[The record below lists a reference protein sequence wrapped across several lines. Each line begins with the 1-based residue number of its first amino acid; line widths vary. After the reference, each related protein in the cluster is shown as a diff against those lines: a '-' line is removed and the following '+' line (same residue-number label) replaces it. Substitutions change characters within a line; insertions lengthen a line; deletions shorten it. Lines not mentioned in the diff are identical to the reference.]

1 MASKVGIVES
11 INDGKFFAKDSL
23 GNTKELK
30 NGDIIYENDV
40 VFSDGSNSSNSEI
53 RVALEGEDI
62 IVLKNG
68 VQQLFDSSLIAST
81 FGDEE
86 MVFAKESIDAMLDSH
101 SDITNVWSNLN
112 EEGFS
117 DYQDI
122 TEEETA
128 AGEEEEEILE
138 EGSIGQ
144 FANRDGDITDI
155 VSDLRKKSW
164 ARSQDYR
171 EVENS
176 EKIEKISLKSL
187 GGLDSTTNTPP
198 PTVTPPPLTP
208 PTVTPPTV
216 TPPTV
221 TPPPPVANL
230 SIDDIT
236 MYEQDG
242 FMVFTVT
249 LDRPANGNITVNFA
263 TSNGSAEAGK
273 DYTPITGIITIP
285 SGSSTAQ
292 IRVPINDDYYYEKS
306 ETFNVTLTNPTGK
319 DRKSVV

>member
-86 MVFAKESIDAMLDSH
+86 VVFTRKGLEALLQQAGDM
-101 SDITNVWSNLN
+101 TNV
-112 EEGFS
+112 ES
-117 DYQDI
+117 DLRWASFDNYVDI
-122 TEEETA
+122 TEEETT
-128 AGEEEEEILE
+128 AGEEEEDVIE

-144 FANRDGDITDI
+144 FALRDGDLVDVI
-155 VSDLRKKSW
+155 SDLRKKSW
-164 ARSQDYR
+164 AKTQTYK

-176 EKIEKISLKSL
+176 EHIEKISLSPL
-187 GGLDSTTNTPP
+187 SGSPEIVAPTLRPVAPSPIETIIPPVEIPTPP
-198 PTVTPPPLTP
+198 VEI
-208 PTVTPPTV
+208 
-216 TPPTV
+216 
-221 TPPPPVANL
+221 PVVDVL
-230 SIDDIT
+230 
-236 MYEQDG
+236 
-242 FMVFTVT
+242 
-249 LDRPANGNITVNFA
+249 P
-263 TSNGSAEAGK
+263 
-273 DYTPITGIITIP
+273 
-285 SGSSTAQ
+285 
-292 IRVPINDDYYYEKS
+292 
-306 ETFNVTLTNPTGK
+306 
-319 DRKSVV
+319 

>member
-86 MVFAKESIDAMLDSH
+86 MVFVKESIDAMLDSH
-101 SDITNVWSNLN
+101 SDMTNVWSNLN

-128 AGEEEEEILE
+128 AGEEEEEVIE

-144 FANRDGDITDI
+144 FASRDGDITDI

-164 ARSQDYR
+164 IRTQNYK

-176 EKIEKISLKSL
+176 EALEKTSLKPL
-187 GGLDSTTNTPP
+187 GGIDSITTVTPPSNIPATLPPVNP
-198 PTVTPPPLTP
+198 PTVTPPQPTP
-208 PTVTPPTV
+208 V
-216 TPPTV
+216 
-221 TPPPPVANL
+221 PVANL

-249 LDRPANGNITVNFA
+249 LDIPASGNITVNFA

-292 IRVPINDDYYYEKS
+292 IRVPIKDDYYYEKS
-306 ETFNVTLTNPTGK
+306 ETFNVT
-319 DRKSVV
+319 

>member
-86 MVFAKESIDAMLDSH
+86 VVFTRKGLEALLQQAGDM
-101 SDITNVWSNLN
+101 TNV
-112 EEGFS
+112 ES
-117 DYQDI
+117 DLRWASFDNYVDI
-122 TEEETA
+122 TEEETT
-128 AGEEEEEILE
+128 AGEEEEEVIE

-144 FANRDGDITDI
+144 FASRDGDITDI

-164 ARSQDYR
+164 IRTQNYK

-176 EKIEKISLKSL
+176 EALEKASLKPL
-187 GGLDSTTNTPP
+187 GENIDTIVSIPRPIAPNPIDTIIPIAPTPETPIITEATPPTITPP
-198 PTVTPPPLTP
+198 PT
-208 PTVTPPTV
+208 
-216 TPPTV
+216 
-221 TPPPPVANL
+221 
-230 SIDDIT
+230 
-236 MYEQDG
+236 
-242 FMVFTVT
+242 
-249 LDRPANGNITVNFA
+249 A
-263 TSNGSAEAGK
+263 TN
-273 DYTPITGIITIP
+273 T
-285 SGSSTAQ
+285 
-292 IRVPINDDYYYEKS
+292 
-306 ETFNVTLTNPTGK
+306 
-319 DRKSVV
+319 

>member
-11 INDGKFFAKDSL
+11 INDGKFFVKDSL

-144 FANRDGDITDI
+144 FASRDGDITDI

-164 ARSQDYR
+164 IRTQNYK
-171 EVENS
+171 EV
-176 EKIEKISLKSL
+176 
-187 GGLDSTTNTPP
+187 
-198 PTVTPPPLTP
+198 
-208 PTVTPPTV
+208 
-216 TPPTV
+216 
-221 TPPPPVANL
+221 
-230 SIDDIT
+230 
-236 MYEQDG
+236 
-242 FMVFTVT
+242 
-249 LDRPANGNITVNFA
+249 
-263 TSNGSAEAGK
+263 
-273 DYTPITGIITIP
+273 
-285 SGSSTAQ
+285 
-292 IRVPINDDYYYEKS
+292 
-306 ETFNVTLTNPTGK
+306 
-319 DRKSVV
+319 